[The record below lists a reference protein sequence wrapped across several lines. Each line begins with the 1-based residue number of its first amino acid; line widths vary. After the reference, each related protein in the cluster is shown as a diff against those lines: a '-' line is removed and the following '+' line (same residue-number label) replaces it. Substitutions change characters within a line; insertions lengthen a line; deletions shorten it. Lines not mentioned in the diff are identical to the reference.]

1 MKIFCIGR
9 NYVDHISELKNEIP
23 DAPVVFM
30 KPHTALLSDN
40 KPFYYP
46 NFTSNLHYECEI
58 VLRICKNGKAVQEKF
73 AHTYYDAVT
82 VGIDFTARDLQDHQK
97 SKGLP
102 WEIAKAFDQS
112 AVIGQWQRIDEEEK
126 KTPFHFSLLRNEV
139 LAQEGN
145 TENMMFSFD
154 KIIAYISGYF
164 SLNMGDLIFTGT
176 PNGVAAVKIG
186 DVLTGKLAEKE
197 LLRFEIK

>member
-9 NYVDHISELKNEIP
+9 NYVDHISELHNEMP

-30 KPHTALLSDN
+30 KPHTALLSGN

-46 NFTSNLHYECEI
+46 GFTTNLHYECEI
-58 VLRICKNGKAVQEKF
+58 VLRVCKNGKAIREKF

-112 AVIGQWQRIDEEEK
+112 AVIGQWQNIDDEQK
-126 KTPFHFSLLRNEV
+126 KLPLHFSLIKNDALV
-139 LAQEGN
+139 QDGN
-145 TENMMFSFD
+145 TEKMIFSFD
-154 KIIAYISGYF
+154 KIIAYISNYF

-176 PNGVAAVKIG
+176 PKGVAAVQIG
-186 DVLTGKLAEKE
+186 DELSAKLGGNE